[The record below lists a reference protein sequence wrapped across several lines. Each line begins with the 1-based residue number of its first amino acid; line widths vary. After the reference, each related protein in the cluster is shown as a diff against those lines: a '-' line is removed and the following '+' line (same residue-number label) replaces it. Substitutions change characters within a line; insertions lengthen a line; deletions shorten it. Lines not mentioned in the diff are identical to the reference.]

1 MKKEILI
8 GTGSVILTLA
18 AAFTVRQSMQ
28 VNAATSAQ
36 PGMIYT
42 FETRAEI
49 GPGAPSD
56 SFSIEVSSAPG
67 GMSPAGSNGTGT
79 ANTAATAQPAV
90 NGQDVSGPAAG
101 NAPSASQVSGAV
113 KVIGPVGSQQGASS
127 QTNKNTVSQ
136 SAPQA
141 NAGATANNSAQSDI
155 VTKNGYKNGD
165 KIGLNS
171 VWKYAD
177 FSVIN
182 SGKAVMYTAKSNRK
196 NKIIAVNAGH
206 GTNGGQS
213 VKTYCHPDKTPKVT
227 GGTTAAGSLQAV
239 AVSSGMTFKDGT
251 PEKTVTLKAAQILKE
266 KLLSAGYDVL
276 MIRDGED
283 VQLDNIA
290 RTVIANNAA
299 DIHIALHWDSD
310 GLDTIKGV
318 FYMSVPDKLKSME
331 PVASHW
337 QAHEALGDS
346 LIKGLKNQGIKIWGS
361 NPLDMD
367 LTQTS
372 FSTIPSVDIELGNQ
386 CSDHSDSLLN
396 KEADGLLSGVN
407 SYFGF

>member
-127 QTNKNTVSQ
+127 QT
-136 SAPQA
+136 
-141 NAGATANNSAQSDI
+141 
-155 VTKNGYKNGD
+155 
-165 KIGLNS
+165 
-171 VWKYAD
+171 
-177 FSVIN
+177 
-182 SGKAVMYTAKSNRK
+182 AKS
-196 NKIIAVNAGH
+196 
-206 GTNGGQS
+206 
-213 VKTYCHPDKTPKVT
+213 
-227 GGTTAAGSLQAV
+227 
-239 AVSSGMTFKDGT
+239 
-251 PEKTVTLKAAQILKE
+251 
-266 KLLSAGYDVL
+266 
-276 MIRDGED
+276 
-283 VQLDNIA
+283 
-290 RTVIANNAA
+290 
-299 DIHIALHWDSD
+299 
-310 GLDTIKGV
+310 
-318 FYMSVPDKLKSME
+318 
-331 PVASHW
+331 
-337 QAHEALGDS
+337 
-346 LIKGLKNQGIKIWGS
+346 
-361 NPLDMD
+361 
-367 LTQTS
+367 
-372 FSTIPSVDIELGNQ
+372 
-386 CSDHSDSLLN
+386 
-396 KEADGLLSGVN
+396 
-407 SYFGF
+407 